1 MNFSLTGILTKNSW
15 CESFG
20 ILCNLGN
27 QPKLRIQECLSL
39 SLSSI
44 EKKHCQAFYVNFC
57 CAILSDFF
65 FFFKEGDAFFFFWF
79 SSVSFRNI
87 QVFFKK
93 KQVNIFFLSK
103 EFWRHCDRELYNAY
117 ACFQSI
123 LFWTDQKTIHREF
136 FLGIAV
142 QIHLC
147 FPRNITSVSFHI
159 SCIGSSVLEF
169 QIINC

>member
-65 FFFKEGDAFFFFWF
+65 FLKKVMLFFFPGFQ
-79 SSVSFRNI
+79 VSPLETY
-87 QVFFKK
+87 K
-93 KQVNIFFLSK
+93 FFLKKNKWTSFSFPK
-103 EFWRHCDRELYNAY
+103 NFEGIVIENFTMHMLVFNQSFSELIRKPSTGNFSWGLLCKYTSA
-117 ACFQSI
+117 FPETSRVF
-123 LFWTDQKTIHREF
+123 LF
-136 FLGIAV
+136 
-142 QIHLC
+142 
-147 FPRNITSVSFHI
+147 TSVALDPVS
-159 SCIGSSVLEF
+159 
-169 QIINC
+169 